1 MSTGTKKALSDEER
15 RALLDD
21 LARLRSD
28 ADAQPD
34 DEVLQRFLP
43 LAAHDQALR
52 HDVLVV
58 RGDRGAGKTMLFKA
72 LQALEREGIGSRQL
86 FPGAEE
92 TEPIWH
98 EGYSEGANHPLSDVL
113 ADWAVGTAQ
122 PTQRAFWLAHLCGRL
137 SSIEGLPALPPSLET
152 WRQSLQRVGDWVRD
166 AEGDLPSLA
175 SWLDEANAILR
186 ARDEHVV
193 VIYDHLDRIGVGRPR
208 VRSELAGSLL
218 GLWLSLSSR
227 YSHIHG
233 KVFLRE
239 DLFEDSARAGAD
251 ASKLRS
257 RSTLLIW
264 DTAAVY
270 RLLVRHA
277 AAQSERLRDWIQE
290 TKYAIPLDYR
300 DNFGWF
306 PPPHM
311 PEEGKASQRSLA
323 EHLAGALM
331 GKGVKK
337 GYVHRWIP
345 NRLQDAHH
353 RVAPRSM
360 LNLIAYAA
368 TIARTRGPRARH
380 MRILHP
386 VELQAALE
394 ETSKQRVD
402 EIAEE
407 SPVVRRLEAIRGLQ
421 VPLMW
426 RDAEKRV
433 GAVRTDSD
441 GFGEDGNAVLDEL
454 ARLGVV
460 RRREDGRLDV
470 PDVYRFGFGIK
481 RKGGVA
487 RPR

>member
-1 MSTGTKKALSDEER
+1 MSTTAKKALADEER

-28 ADAQPD
+28 ADAQP
-34 DEVLQRFLP
+34 EEELLHRFLP
-43 LAAHDQALR
+43 LPAHDQALR

-72 LQALEREGIGSRQL
+72 LQALERENIDIRVL
-86 FPGAEE
+86 FPGAPDAE
-92 TEPIWH
+92 TTWH
-98 EGYSEGANHPLSDVL
+98 EGYSEGPHHPLSDVI
-113 ADWAVGTAQ
+113 ADWASEKPT

-137 SSIEGLPALPPSLET
+137 TTIDGLPALPRCLEG
-152 WRQSLQRVGDWVRD
+152 WQRSIQRVGDWVAD
-166 AEGDLPSLA
+166 AESDLSSLA
-175 SWLDEANAILR
+175 SWLDEVNAELR
-186 ARDEHVV
+186 ERNNHVV

-208 VRSELAGSLL
+208 VRSELSGALL
-218 GLWLSLSSR
+218 GLWMSLSSR
-227 YSHIHG
+227 FSHIHG

-239 DLFEDSARAGAD
+239 DIFEDSARAGAD
-251 ASKLRS
+251 ASKLRA
-257 RSTLLIW
+257 RSTLLVW

-277 AAQSERLRDWIQE
+277 AAQSEGLREWLQQ
-290 TKYAIPLDYR
+290 TKYAIPLEYR
-300 DNFGWF
+300 EDFGWF

-311 PEEGKASQRSLA
+311 PEEGKGSQRSLA
-323 EHLAGALM
+323 EHLAGPLM

-345 NRLQDAHH
+345 NRLQDAHR

-368 TIARTRGPRARH
+368 TVARTRGPRAKYS
-380 MRILHP
+380 RILHP

-421 VPLMW
+421 VPLSW
-426 RDAEKRV
+426 RDAERLV
-433 GAVRTDSD
+433 GAHRTKSD
-441 GFGEDGNAVLDEL
+441 GFGEDGGVVLDEL
-454 ARLGVV
+454 VRLGVV

-481 RKGGVA
+481 RKGGTP